1 MELVFGKLKPLLEDP
16 KIKKVGQ
23 NIKYD
28 YIVLKNEGVHLKG
41 IVFDTML
48 ASYLLNPSRRGH
60 NMDALALEHFG
71 HTTIK
76 YKDLVGT
83 ASNEV
88 GFDEVEVERS
98 IFDQTDF
105 EYVELNK
112 QRKAEAKRQ
121 EKLSIEKAKKLII
134 QQKQD
139 RVKIQK
145 GKFEESG
152 LMNKISRLKEL
163 YINGTL
169 NKAEFEKAKNKL
181 LK

>member
-1 MELVFGKLKPLLEDP
+1 MKHYRNKGTTAGIIILIVIGLTFILYQIIEEEYVIWIGLLAYFVWWCISLNNKTKLVKN
-16 KIKKVGQ
+16 KK
-23 NIKYD
+23 
-28 YIVLKNEGVHLKG
+28 
-41 IVFDTML
+41 T
-48 ASYLLNPSRRGH
+48 GH
-60 NMDALALEHFG
+60 
-71 HTTIK
+71 
-76 YKDLVGT
+76 Y
-83 ASNEV
+83 
-88 GFDEVEVERS
+88 DEVEVERS

-139 RVKIQK
+139 RVKIQR

>member
-1 MELVFGKLKPLLEDP
+1 MKNYKNQGTTAGIIFLIIIILTVILYQIIEKEYVVWLGLSAWFICSMIQLNNKTKLV
-16 KIKKVGQ
+16 
-23 NIKYD
+23 
-28 YIVLKNEGVHLKG
+28 KNEK
-41 IVFDTML
+41 T
-48 ASYLLNPSRRGH
+48 GH
-60 NMDALALEHFG
+60 YE
-71 HTTIK
+71 
-76 YKDLVGT
+76 
-83 ASNEV
+83 
-88 GFDEVEVERS
+88 EVEVERN
-98 IFDQTDF
+98 IFDQNDF

-112 QRKAEAKRQ
+112 QRKAEAERQ
-121 EKLSIEKAKKLII
+121 EKLSIEKSKKLII

-139 RVKIQK
+139 RVKIQR